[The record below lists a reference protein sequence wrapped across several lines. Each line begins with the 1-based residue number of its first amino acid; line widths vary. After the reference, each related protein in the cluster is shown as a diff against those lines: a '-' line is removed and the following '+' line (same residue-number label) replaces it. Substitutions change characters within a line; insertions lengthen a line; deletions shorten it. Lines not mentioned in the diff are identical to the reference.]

1 MQFKTAGSCCVGGW
15 VCAFT
20 ALGLDCRAE
29 LSSIVA
35 TVADSGDR
43 PRNHVL
49 IEAVPH
55 FGRAAP
61 DLGRPARLQP
71 LHLTLFTPL
80 YLDTP
85 TSSPPSH
92 AVRPPPRPHAHTC
105 CQRRGQLQGRGLHR
119 CTCFVWHKHQHYAL
133 ITPVNSAS
141 DPTGGYKICI
151 ILKRI

>member
-1 MQFKTAGSCCVGGW
+1 MSVSNTARATCHVQFKTAVSWCVGGW
-15 VCAFT
+15 VYVFT
-20 ALGLDCRAE
+20 AHGLDCRAE

-43 PRNHVL
+43 SRNHVL

-71 LHLTLFTPL
+71 PHLTLFTPS

-92 AVRPPPRPHAHTC
+92 AVRPPPPHARTHAHAD
-105 CQRRGQLQGRGLHR
+105 RGQGSFMHG
-119 CTCFVWHKHQHYAL
+119 CTCF
-133 ITPVNSAS
+133 I
-141 DPTGGYKICI
+141 
-151 ILKRI
+151 